1 MHRNSSSTLI
11 RKPYLSVFLIQV
23 VAYMFRATGAK
34 LVAADLSS
42 PGLSLPPPYPPPQAG
57 EGRVRARHS
66 APIIGMAGT
75 SSALSRWARTQV
87 EPTRVIRPNHTC
99 GL

>member
-57 EGRVRARHS
+57 EGRVGAGHS

-75 SSALSRWARTQV
+75 RSAMTQV
-87 EPTRVIRPNHTC
+87 EPTRVLPQSYDC
-99 GL
+99 GRNFAC